1 MVARH
6 LAMAARLIDTEP
18 ALAHR
23 HAQAASRKA
32 GRVGVVR
39 ETVGLTAYATGDF
52 SLALRELRTFRRIT
66 GSNTQ
71 VPIMADCE
79 RALGRPHEALE
90 LARSVPLETLPVE
103 VQVDLAIVKSGARLD
118 LGEDEEALVELEI
131 PQLDPNTAY
140 RYSPRLYRAYAEVL
154 SGMGRDEESATWVA
168 RAEVAEELFGI
179 DADGNPLAQPEDDVE
194 VVELPDVEYA
204 DAEGEADTD
213 AEEVVPVDANTEA
226 ATSVDADANS
236 DAEDPVGSDAG
247 HQDVEK

>member
-1 MVARH
+1 
-6 LAMAARLIDTEP
+6 MAARLIDTEP

-90 LARSVPLETLPVE
+90 DRKSVV
-103 VQVDLAIVKSGARLD
+103 
-118 LGEDEEALVELEI
+118 
-131 PQLDPNTAY
+131 
-140 RYSPRLYRAYAEVL
+140 
-154 SGMGRDEESATWVA
+154 
-168 RAEVAEELFGI
+168 
-179 DADGNPLAQPEDDVE
+179 
-194 VVELPDVEYA
+194 
-204 DAEGEADTD
+204 
-213 AEEVVPVDANTEA
+213 
-226 ATSVDADANS
+226 
-236 DAEDPVGSDAG
+236 
-247 HQDVEK
+247 